1 MVEGKM
7 MSRREANNDDLTE
20 LQWFQ
25 EQEEK
30 RRAARREKKR
40 RQKERKQ
47 GDGGWGG
54 GVRVPTA
61 RQVRERREKIAKL
74 KEETEKLEMEEGAVQ
89 IGKDRFYAI
98 DDGWGG
104 VKWVDGW
111 VVGKG
116 GKAKG
121 PMWGRWDGGTGKW

>member
-1 MVEGKM
+1 MEEAEGLG
-7 MSRREANNDDLTE
+7 EELTDLK
-20 LQWFQ
+20 WFQ
-25 EQEEK
+25 EQDEK

-47 GDGGWGG
+47 ADGGWGG

-61 RQVRERREKIAKL
+61 RQVRERREKIARL
-74 KEETEKLEMEEGAVQ
+74 KEEAEKLEMEEGAVQ

-104 VKWVDGW
+104 VKWVDSW
-111 VVGKG
+111 VVGEG

-121 PMWGRWDGGTGKW
+121 TVWGRWDGGKGKW